1 MNELRLKFK
10 KTKEGMKKALKD
22 LEEIEAELNAQNG
35 DADRFSETLTLK
47 ELAEILGIHYNT
59 LRIQIKAGNIP
70 VKKIGR
76 KYFFL
81 KSDLPSLMKKLET
94 EELS

>member
-1 MNELRLKFK
+1 MNDLRLKVK
-10 KTKEGMKKALKD
+10 KTREGMKKALKD
-22 LEEIEAELNAQNG
+22 LEEIEAELSTQNG
-35 DADRFSETLTLK
+35 DQNRFTETLTLK

-59 LRIQIKAGNIP
+59 LRLQVKAGNIP
-70 VKKIGR
+70 VRKIGR

-81 KSDLPSLMKKLET
+81 KSDLPSLMKRLET

>member
-10 KTKEGMKKALKD
+10 KTREGIKKALAN
-22 LEEIEAELNAQNG
+22 LEELEAELDAQNG
-35 DADRFSETLTLK
+35 DADRFTETLTLK
-47 ELAEILGIHYNT
+47 ELAQILGLHYNT
-59 LRIQIKAGNIP
+59 LRLHVKAGNIP
-70 VKKIGR
+70 YRKIGR

-81 KSDLPSLMKKLET
+81 KSDLPGLMKKLET

>member
-10 KTKEGMKKALKD
+10 KTREGMKKALKD
-22 LEEIEAELNAQNG
+22 LEELEAELDAQNG

-59 LRIQIKAGNIP
+59 LRIQIKAGTSP
-70 VKKIGR
+70 
-76 KYFFL
+76 
-81 KSDLPSLMKKLET
+81 
-94 EELS
+94 